1 MLLNKILNAL
11 DIENIQLLHDK
22 LNKEILGTFLS
33 IDGLKVILVNESI
46 INESRLYNTVVGEE
60 LGHYFT
66 SKKDSAPYQSNTY
79 QDDLNYKKS
88 ENTALK
94 WAVNFLI
101 PTNELLN
108 YISTNSQINK
118 FDLSDYFNVT
128 QDFIL
133 SKFYYLSLIKPWYEL
148 ESNKYLMLSSYP
160 TVYIYEDYEGRIE
173 HGKHSQTS

>member
-1 MLLNKILNAL
+1 MHSYLRKQISN
-11 DIENIQLLHDK
+11 ENIQLNYSK
-22 LNKEILGTFLS
+22 LNDEILGCYYS
-33 IDGLKVILVNESI
+33 IDDLDLIVVNESI
-46 INESRLYNTVVGEE
+46 ISNTKQLNCIIAEE
-60 LGHYFT
+60 LGHYYT
-66 SKKDSAPYQSNTY
+66 THGNHAPYSCNESN
-79 QDDLNYKKS
+79 DKINHS
-88 ENTALK
+88 RVEVRALK